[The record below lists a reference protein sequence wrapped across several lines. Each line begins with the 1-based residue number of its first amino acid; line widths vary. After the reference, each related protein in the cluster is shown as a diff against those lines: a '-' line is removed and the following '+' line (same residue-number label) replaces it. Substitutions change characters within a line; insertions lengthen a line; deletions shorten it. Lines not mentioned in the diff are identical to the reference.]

1 MEVLLLAVMA
11 ASNILCF
18 MIGAKVGQ
26 AVTKGK
32 DVEMPSVNPMKAI
45 REHKARTEAEQKQDR
60 YETILHNI
68 DNYDGTSNGQ
78 REVPRG

>member
-1 MEVLLLAVMA
+1 MEVLLLAVTA

-18 MIGAKVGQ
+18 VIGAIVGQ
-26 AVTKGK
+26 KTARGHDVELPSVTK
-32 DVEMPSVNPMKAI
+32 AY
-45 REHKARTEAEQKQDR
+45 REHKTRKEADEKQSR